1 MSELV
6 RLHVDP
12 RLWLISHAALSAGQ
26 NGEGE
31 TP

>member
-1 MSELV
+1 MSEHV

-26 NGEGE
+26 NEGE